1 MIDPIIIRTIL
12 FDTLCEDGQVWVGN
26 VDEGFE
32 EEDLAGLVID
42 GRVNLTALAKAIADH
57 LNKEVTQ

>member
-1 MIDPIIIRTIL
+1 MIDPIVIRTIL
-12 FDTLCEDGQVWVGN
+12 YDTLCEDGQVWVGN

-42 GRVNLTALAKAIADH
+42 GRVNLTALAAAVAER
-57 LNKEVTQ
+57 LNGVVTP